1 MLFDLFGIREL
12 KQHLTTFEGRIMA
25 AIENLKREVEET
37 LQTNRM
43 LVSIVRDLKADAS
56 VNADTVAKLRADL
69 AEAIAN
75 AGNDAE
81 FQELAD
87 RLESGQRAADE
98 ALGIAT
104 GPTGPTGPTGEEGPT
119 GATGDTE
126 GPTGSTGD
134 TEGPTGDT
142 EGPTGPTGDAEGPTG
157 PTADESTEQP
167 TEQPVEQP
175 VTDAEAPAAT
185 ARRKR

>member
-104 GPTGPTGPTGEEGPT
+104 GPTGPTGPTGDTEGP
-119 GATGDTE
+119 TGDTE
-126 GPTGSTGD
+126 GPTGSTGA
-134 TEGPTGDT
+134 TGDT

-157 PTADESTEQP
+157 DTEGATGATGDQP
-167 TEQPVEQP
+167 VEQPVEQP
-175 VTDAEAPAAT
+175 VTDAEAPATT